1 MESHHHEHNHQ
12 LTSLNKAFI
21 IGITLNIAFVI
32 VEFGV
37 GFYYNSLGLLSDA
50 GHNLGDVASLVL
62 AMLAFRLQKVHPN
75 SRYTYGYKKSTI
87 LVSLLN
93 AVILLVA
100 VGIIIAESV
109 DKFFHPVSV
118 DGSAI
123 AWTAGVGVVIN
134 ALTAWLFMKDKDKD
148 LNVKGA
154 YLHMAADALVSVGVV
169 VSGII
174 ITYTGW
180 SIIDPI
186 IGLGIA
192 VIIIVSTWGLL
203 HDSLRLSLDGVP
215 VEIDAQKIQ
224 QLIMEQPGVENCHHL
239 HIWALSTTETALTA
253 HIVIDNITQ
262 LEEVKQHIK
271 EALEEAEKFGVTPL
285 HIQALPPYKHI
296 FSHVEWHITGY
307 AIKIAG
313 NDVEQEG
320 EEKAGLIFADAKTAA
335 ERYAIPSAFAEYAK
349 YTDLERA

>member
-1 MESHHHEHNHQ
+1 MGHSHEHHHDHHHEI
-12 LTSLNKAFI
+12 TSLNKAFI
-21 IGITLNIAFVI
+21 IGISLNLVFV
-32 VEFGV
+32 VAEFLA
-37 GFYYNSLGLLSDA
+37 GFWYNSLGLLSDA

-62 AMLAFRLQKVHPN
+62 AMLAFRLAKVQPT
-75 SRYTYGYKKSTI
+75 SRYTYGYKKSTV

-100 VGIIIAESV
+100 VGIIIGESV
-109 DKFFHPVSV
+109 GKLFHPQPVEG
-118 DGSAI
+118 DAI
-123 AWTAGVGVVIN
+123 AWVAGIGVVIN
-134 ALTAWLFMKDKDKD
+134 AVTAWLFMKDKDKD

-215 VEIDAQKIQ
+215 VGIDAQKIQ

-262 LEEVKQHIK
+262 LEEVKHHIK
-271 EALEEAEKFGVTPL
+271 EALEEAGIHHATLEF
-285 HIQALPPYKHI
+285 
-296 FSHVEWHITGY
+296 E
-307 AIKIAG
+307 
-313 NDVEQEG
+313 D
-320 EEKAGLIFADAKTAA
+320 
-335 ERYAIPSAFAEYAK
+335 
-349 YTDLERA
+349 ERATCCKECCED

>member
-1 MESHHHEHNHQ
+1 MEPHHHHEHNHQ
-12 LTSLNKAFI
+12 LISLNKAFI

-75 SRYTYGYKKSTI
+75 NRYTYGYKKSTI

-109 DKFFHPVSV
+109 DKLFHPVSV

-192 VIIIVSTWGLL
+192 VVIIVSTWGLL

-215 VEIDAQKIQ
+215 VGIDAQKIQ
-224 QLIMEQPGVENCHHL
+224 QIIMEQPGVENCHHL

-271 EALEEAEKFGVTPL
+271 EALEEAGIHHATLEFEDEKTTCC
-285 HIQALPPYKHI
+285 K
-296 FSHVEWHITGY
+296 ECCE
-307 AIKIAG
+307 
-313 NDVEQEG
+313 D
-320 EEKAGLIFADAKTAA
+320 
-335 ERYAIPSAFAEYAK
+335 
-349 YTDLERA
+349 

>member
-1 MESHHHEHNHQ
+1 MEPHHHHEHNHQ
-12 LTSLNKAFI
+12 LISINKAFI

-100 VGIIIAESV
+100 VGIIIAESI
-109 DKFFHPVSV
+109 DKLFHPVSV

-192 VIIIVSTWGLL
+192 VVIIVSTWGLL

-215 VEIDAQKIQ
+215 VGIDAQKIQ
-224 QLIMEQPGVENCHHL
+224 QIIMEQPGVENCHHL

-271 EALEEAEKFGVTPL
+271 EALEEAGIHHATLEF
-285 HIQALPPYKHI
+285 
-296 FSHVEWHITGY
+296 E
-307 AIKIAG
+307 
-313 NDVEQEG
+313 D
-320 EEKAGLIFADAKTAA
+320 
-335 ERYAIPSAFAEYAK
+335 ERTTCCKECCE
-349 YTDLERA
+349 D

>member
-1 MESHHHEHNHQ
+1 MEPHHHEHNHRI
-12 LTSLNKAFI
+12 TSLNKAFI
-21 IGITLNIAFVI
+21 IGIALNISFVI

-37 GFYYNSLGLLSDA
+37 GFYYDSLGLLSDA
-50 GHNLGDVASLVL
+50 GHNLGDVASLIL
-62 AMLAFRLQKVHPN
+62 AMLAFRLEKVHPN

-100 VGIIIAESV
+100 VGIIIAESI
-109 DKFFHPVSV
+109 DKLFHPVSV

-174 ITYTGW
+174 IMYTGW

-192 VIIIVSTWGLL
+192 VG
-203 HDSLRLSLDGVP
+203 
-215 VEIDAQKIQ
+215 
-224 QLIMEQPGVENCHHL
+224 
-239 HIWALSTTETALTA
+239 
-253 HIVIDNITQ
+253 ITSRQ
-262 LEEVKQHIK
+262 SSI
-271 EALEEAEKFGVTPL
+271 
-285 HIQALPPYKHI
+285 
-296 FSHVEWHITGY
+296 
-307 AIKIAG
+307 IAG
-313 NDVEQEG
+313 WGSGGNRYSADSATDSG
-320 EEKAGLIFADAKTAA
+320 TAGGRKLSS
-335 ERYAIPSAFAEYAK
+335 SAYLGHQYHGNGFDC
-349 YTDLERA
+349 TRCHR

>member
-1 MESHHHEHNHQ
+1 MEPHHHHEHNHQ
-12 LTSLNKAFI
+12 LISLNKAFI

-100 VGIIIAESV
+100 VGIIIAESI
-109 DKFFHPVSV
+109 DKLFHPVSV

-169 VSGII
+169 ASGII

-180 SIIDPI
+180 GIIDPI

-192 VIIIVSTWGLL
+192 VVIIVSTWGLL

-215 VEIDAQKIQ
+215 VGIDAQKIQ
-224 QLIMEQPGVENCHHL
+224 QIIMEQPGVENCHHL

-271 EALEEAEKFGVTPL
+271 EALEEAGIHHATLEF
-285 HIQALPPYKHI
+285 
-296 FSHVEWHITGY
+296 E
-307 AIKIAG
+307 
-313 NDVEQEG
+313 D
-320 EEKAGLIFADAKTAA
+320 
-335 ERYAIPSAFAEYAK
+335 ERTTCCKECCE
-349 YTDLERA
+349 D